1 MLSVRARAR
10 TTLALITPPVWRV
23 LIHSMIFGLA
33 ASIADLLFNFYL
45 VSLGYASDAA
55 GLLSTVSRMAGVA
68 LGLPI
73 GLLIDRAGAR
83 RAVLVGAFA
92 YSLGWLLLLLFA
104 RTLWAL
110 ALTQFLIG
118 GALILTLT
126 AVVPLLT
133 AVTQS
138 TRRATFFGLNAS
150 AALMIGL
157 VGSAVGGV
165 LPAVAGQALSS
176 GPQTMEAYRLALAS
190 VVVLGLCAALPMA
203 RGLPNSNRESEA
215 SVDDTIAV
223 RLPLLT
229 LVRYALPSFLLGVG
243 GGAILPFQNLFF
255 RQEYNLSDAAVGVV
269 LAWSAL
275 GMGVGGLL
283 GGPISAR
290 FGLQRAAAWLRVCAT
305 PTMLM
310 MLAPLLAPAAA
321 GFFLRGLFVAASY
334 PLNDALVMQSTP
346 ALQRG
351 IAISLLSILWSLGWA
366 AASAV
371 SGWAQLH
378 WGFAPVL
385 IGASIAYAVSGVLI
399 ATLPTKDDKMTR

>member
-1 MLSVRARAR
+1 
-10 TTLALITPPVWRV
+10 V
-23 LIHSMIFGLA
+23 LVHSMMFGLA

-55 GLLSTVSRMAGVA
+55 GLLSTVSRMAGVV

-73 GLLIDRAGAR
+73 GLLIDRLGGR
-83 RAVLVGAFA
+83 RAVLIGVLG
-92 YSLGWLLLLLFA
+92 YSFGWLLLLLFA

-110 ALTQFLIG
+110 ALAQFLIG

-133 AVTQS
+133 AVTLS
-138 TRRATFFGLNAS
+138 SRRATFFGLNAS

-165 LPAVAGQALSS
+165 LPALAGQALNS
-176 GPQTMEAYRLALAS
+176 GSQSMEAYRLALAS
-190 VVVLGLCAALPMA
+190 VVVLGVVAALPMLH
-203 RGLPNSNRESEA
+203 GLPDTNQESNATPE
-215 SVDDTIAV
+215 DTITT
-223 RLPLLT
+223 RLPPLT

-255 RQEYNLSDAAVGVV
+255 RQEFNLNDAAVGVI
-269 LAWSAL
+269 LAWGAL
-275 GMGVGGLL
+275 GMGLGGLL
-283 GGPISAR
+283 GAPISAR
-290 FGLQRAAAWLRVCAT
+290 FGLQRAAAWLRICAA
-305 PTMLM
+305 PAMLI
-310 MLAPLLAPAAA
+310 MLAPLLAPATA

-346 ALQRG
+346 AIQRG

-366 AASAV
+366 GAAAV
-371 SGWAQLH
+371 SGWAQIH
-378 WGFAPVL
+378 WGFTPVL
-385 IGASIAYAVSGVLI
+385 IGAAIAYAISGVLI
-399 ATLPTKDDKMTR
+399 VTLSVKK

>member
-10 TTLALITPPVWRV
+10 TTLALISPPVWRV
-23 LIHSMIFGLA
+23 LAHSVVFGLA

-55 GLLSTVSRMAGVA
+55 GLLSTVSRMAGVV

-73 GLLIDRAGAR
+73 GLLIDRLGGR
-83 RAVLVGAFA
+83 RAVLIGVLA
-92 YSLGWLLLLLFA
+92 YSFGWLLLLLFA

-110 ALTQFLIG
+110 ALAQFLIG

-133 AVTQS
+133 TVTQTS
-138 TRRATFFGLNAS
+138 RRATFFGLNAS

-165 LPAVAGQALSS
+165 LPAIAGQALNS

-190 VVVLGLCAALPMA
+190 VVVLGMAAALPIL
-203 RGLPNSNRESEA
+203 RGLPDSNQEGEA
-215 SVDDTIAV
+215 AIDDTIAA
-223 RLPLLT
+223 RLPPLT

-255 RQEYNLSDAAVGVV
+255 RQEFNLNDAAVGVV

-283 GGPISAR
+283 GAPISAR
-290 FGLQRAAAWLRVCAT
+290 FGLRRAAAWLRVCAA
-305 PTMLM
+305 PTMLI
-310 MLAPLLAPAAA
+310 MLSPLLAPAAA

-346 ALQRG
+346 AAQRG

-366 AASAV
+366 TASAV
-371 SGWAQLH
+371 SGWAQLR

-385 IGASIAYAVSGVLI
+385 IGAAVAYGLSGVLI
-399 ATLPTKDDKMTR
+399 ATLSTKDET